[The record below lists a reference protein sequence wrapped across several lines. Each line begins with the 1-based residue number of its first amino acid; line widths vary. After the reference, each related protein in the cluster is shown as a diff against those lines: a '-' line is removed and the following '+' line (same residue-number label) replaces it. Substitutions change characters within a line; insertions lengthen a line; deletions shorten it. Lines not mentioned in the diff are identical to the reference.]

1 MLWSTKML
9 PKIKLLTGWS
19 EVQLLDDIWNCWN
32 NDKPVMV
39 INPKILELK
48 HKTLFEIGIENNQ
61 EYIKKSSVIY
71 KNLPKGFQ
79 LILLTSGTT
88 GEPKLICLDKKS
100 ILFNINTIYK
110 HLSLSSEHTVYGV
123 PPLFH
128 AFGAVLNGLMAKVKN
143 LEYVDSRDVQLKDI
157 NSPVLI
163 SYIPGSVF
171 KYLKSPLP
179 HLTGVSING
188 GDCLYQSQIEHMYKM
203 LPNLK
208 HTTGYGMTE
217 AGPVITHTRTD
228 ETLSP
233 GFIGAPLEGIRT
245 QIDSNNLLW
254 FKSEG
259 QANAIFNFS
268 SMKWESIIDQW
279 ISTGDIVQP
288 HSYGYNFVGRS
299 QWSINKKG
307 ETISPYLLEKT
318 IEELLD
324 YHYECRVLPIQTND
338 TQSLRLIIKAQSSKN
353 IKSYIHQRLR
363 KLPVF
368 FQPTSIEFVT
378 EWPESSNGK
387 LNRLAG

>member
-1 MLWSTKML
+1 MR

-19 EVQLLDDIWNCWN
+19 EVTLLEDIWRCWN
-32 NDKPVMV
+32 NDQPVIV

-48 HKTLFEIGIENNQ
+48 NKSLFQIGIDKHTK
-61 EYIKKSSVIY
+61 YINKSSVLY
-71 KNLPKGFQ
+71 KNLSAGFQ

-100 ILFNINTIYK
+100 ILFNINTIHK
-110 HLSLSSEHTVYGV
+110 HLSLSSKTTVYGV

-143 LEYVDSRDVQLKDI
+143 LDYVDSRDVNLKDV
-157 NSPVLI
+157 NSPILI

-203 LPNLK
+203 LPNVK

-217 AGPVITHTRTD
+217 AGPVITHTKTD
-228 ETLSP
+228 EKLSP
-233 GFIGAPLEGIRT
+233 GFIGAPLKGVTTEVDG
-245 QIDSNNLLW
+245 NNILK
-254 FKSEG
+254 FKSDG
-259 QANAIFNFS
+259 QAHAIFNFNK
-268 SMKWESIIDQW
+268 MTWEKINDEW

-288 HSYGYNFVGRS
+288 HSNGYNFVGRS

-318 IEELLD
+318 IEELLN
-324 YHYECRVLPIQTND
+324 HQYECRVLPVQIND
-338 TQSLRLIIKAQSSKN
+338 TQSLKLMLRATFTTNNKGFV
-353 IKSYIHQRLR
+353 HQKLR

-378 EWPESSNGK
+378 EWPENSNGK
-387 LNRLAG
+387 LNRLVG